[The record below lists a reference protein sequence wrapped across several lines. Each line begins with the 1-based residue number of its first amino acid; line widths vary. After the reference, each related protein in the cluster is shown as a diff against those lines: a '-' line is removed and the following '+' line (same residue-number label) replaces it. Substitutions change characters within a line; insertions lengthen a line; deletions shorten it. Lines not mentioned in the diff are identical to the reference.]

1 MKKFE
6 EIENKPS
13 KKWFFVVPDDLHYS
27 EYIDIFK
34 NLVKR
39 AKLRMI
45 YFAVDFTQNHSHCY
59 FEFSVPR
66 TLEYM
71 KSFSFGSHFV
81 KVTGSPPFI
90 YSYLEDGI
98 KQGVIYS
105 FFKNGKVV
113 ENEIKNDTLI
123 DVSKEKKKDFS
134 QYSVC
139 ISFED
144 GSFINRFFK
153 TKSELDE
160 FLIILNK
167 ADIKYC
173 VYQKSKKGD

>member
-13 KKWFFVVPDDLHYS
+13 KKWLFVVDNELHYDDYC
-27 EYIDIFK
+27 EMFK
-34 NLVKR
+34 RLVKR

-45 YFAVDFTQNHSHCY
+45 YFAVDFTQKHSHCY
-59 FEFSVPR
+59 FEFNVPR

-71 KSFSFGSHFV
+71 NSFNFGFNFE
-81 KVTGSPPFI
+81 KANGSPPFI

-98 KQGVIYS
+98 KQGILYS
-105 FFKNGKVV
+105 FFNNGKVV

-123 DVSKEKKKDFS
+123 DVPKEKKKDFT
-134 QYSVC
+134 QFSVC
-139 ISFED
+139 ISKENCSSITTYID
-144 GSFINRFFK
+144 D
-153 TKSELDE
+153 KSDLDK
-160 FLIILNK
+160 LLTILNYTGI
-167 ADIKYC
+167 DYC